1 VRRAVAFVALAGVV
15 WIPKAAHALDAEVEA
30 LALGQFYGLRS
41 ITDETLAETRFSQS
55 LRVNLF
61 NIAPEN
67 KLYFVSH
74 LRLDA
79 NTALTETETAQIG
92 VISEYQRATVALLV
106 GYLAGKNLWKRVDF
120 GLGRQ
125 LSIDALDY
133 FVYDGLRI
141 AVNTPWHFGVEAL
154 AGFQVRGASA
164 LGFSAF
170 QPWGTLESEDMGA
183 APVFGV
189 AIYARDVAFGGFR
202 TAGRAAWR
210 RVFGGAI
217 IEERVG
223 AHVEQTL
230 AHVVTLNAGATYN
243 LVFDGF
249 DEVTAGA
256 RVRLAEGRLQIAA
269 EYFRATPR
277 FDADSI
283 WNVFSTYASDDVRA
297 KVSLEVSESFEL
309 FARALVRFFSNR
321 VDPTDAVQDATV
333 SDRGGAVGAR
343 YLSRTTGALALELGG
358 EASLQAGWGGDR
370 IAADAYAI
378 VSAWQRRILVQS
390 RLTFV
395 NVTDDIGAHRTG
407 NYFGFVLGATYRILR
422 GTSLGVICETLVNDS
437 RNLFRLY
444 VALES
449 SLTFW
454 DDPVDMNRARAVGTT
469 P

>member
-1 VRRAVAFVALAGVV
+1 MSSTAR
-15 WIPKAAHALDAEVEA
+15 ALDAEVEA
-30 LALGQFYGLRS
+30 LTLGQFYGLRS
-41 ITDETLAETRFSQS
+41 IADEALDQTRFSQS

-79 NTALTETETAQIG
+79 NAALTDAETAQIG
-92 VISEYQRATVALLV
+92 AITEYQRATVSLLV
-106 GYLAGKNLWKRVDF
+106 GYLAGRNLWKRVDF

-133 FVYDGLRI
+133 FVYDGLRL
-141 AVNTPWHFGVEAL
+141 AVNTPWYFGVEAL
-154 AGFQVRGASA
+154 AGFQVRGTSA

-170 QPWGTLESEDMGA
+170 QPWGPHEADDTGA

-189 AIYARDVAFGGFR
+189 AVYARDVHFGGFR
-202 TAGRAAWR
+202 TEGRAAWR
-210 RVFGGAI
+210 RVFNGAI
-217 IEERVG
+217 VEERVG
-223 AHVEQTL
+223 AHVEQML
-230 AHVVTLNAGATYN
+230 AHLVTVNLGATYN

-256 RVRLAEGRLQIAA
+256 RVRLFDRRLQVAA

-297 KVSLEVSESFEL
+297 KVTFEISESLEV

-321 VDPTDAVQDATV
+321 VFPTDAVQDAMV
-333 SDRGGAVGAR
+333 SDRGGAIGAR
-343 YLSRTTGALALELGG
+343 YLSRTTGRLALECGG
-358 EASLQAGWGGDR
+358 EASFQAGWGGDR
-370 IAADAYAI
+370 IATDAYAI

-390 RLTFV
+390 RFTFV
-395 NVTDDIGAHRTG
+395 NLADDIGPRRTG
-407 NYFGFVLGATYRILR
+407 NYVGFVLGATYRILR
-422 GTSLGVICETLVNDS
+422 GTSLGVLTETLVNDT
-437 RNLFRLY
+437 RNLFRFY